1 MGQTPVSALDCRRQ
15 ARIVTSMKARPSQP
29 IKKRVTLDTLAAAIQ
44 QDFSAIHGDLATV
57 KEDLKSLKIGVK
69 NVKEDVTNI
78 KDIMVSKVDVQRAIR
93 EELSKSQ
100 EAKDIES
107 LRERVTRVEE
117 ELGLKRPMF

>member
-1 MGQTPVSALDCRRQ
+1 M
-15 ARIVTSMKARPSQP
+15 
-29 IKKRVTLDTLAAAIQ
+29 TLDTLATAIQ

-57 KEDLKSLKIGVK
+57 KEDLKALKIGVK

-100 EAKDIES
+100 EAKDIEN
-107 LRERVTRVEE
+107 LRDRVIRVEE
-117 ELGLKRPMF
+117 EPGIKRSIF